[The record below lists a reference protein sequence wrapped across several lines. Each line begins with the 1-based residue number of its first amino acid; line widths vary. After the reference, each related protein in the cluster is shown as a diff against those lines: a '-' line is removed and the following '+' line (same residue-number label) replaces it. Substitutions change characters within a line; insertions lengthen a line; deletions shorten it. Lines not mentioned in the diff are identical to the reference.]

1 MADDAPA
8 TPSPDDAFSAL
19 GNETR
24 LAILRALGDADEP
37 LPFSALYDRVDVSD
51 SGQFNYH
58 LDKLAGHFVRQSET
72 GYELARPGS
81 RVVEAVLSGA
91 MTDTPVLEPTEVD
104 HPCPFCGAPVE
115 VTFRDERVELYCT
128 ECAGNYG
135 DGATAIPGDD
145 TPETGESA
153 ESGETGE
160 SAESGDIPDAAG
172 TRDATAPADSGD
184 GYLGYHPLPPAG
196 VQGRDAGA
204 VLSAA
209 MTWGHLELMAAAGGV
224 CPRCSAPLDRELR
237 ACDDH
242 DASDGLCPTC
252 GNRHAVVVDLTCTNC
267 IYDES
272 GSAIIGLTGVTPLLA
287 FLTARGYD
295 PIAPDPGTHAAVS
308 RALNDYEETVLST
321 DPLRV
326 RFTVTVD
333 GDELA
338 LTVDADLG
346 VVDAV
351 ERTDTAGD

>member
-8 TPSPDDAFSAL
+8 TPSPDEAFAAL

-24 LAILRALGDADEP
+24 LAILRALGGADGP
-37 LPFSALYDRVDVSD
+37 LPFSDLYDRVDVSD

-58 LDKLAGHFVRQSET
+58 LDKLTDHFVRHSAG

-91 MTDTPVLEPTEVD
+91 VTDTPVLEPTEID

-115 VTFRDERVELYCT
+115 VRFRDERVELRCT

-135 DGATAIPGDD
+135 SSLD
-145 TPETGESA
+145 GESDDA
-153 ESGETGE
+153 
-160 SAESGDIPDAAG
+160 GDE
-172 TRDATAPADSGD
+172 RDAVPDDAPDDGRY

-196 VQGRDAGA
+196 VDGRDATD

-209 MTWGHLELMAAAGGV
+209 MTWGHLELMAAASGV
-224 CPRCSAPLDRELR
+224 CPRCSAALDRTLR
-237 ACDDH
+237 ACEDH
-242 DASDGLCPTC
+242 DATDGLCANC
-252 GNRHAVVVDLTCTNC
+252 GNRHAVAVDLTCTNC

-272 GSAIIGLTGVTPLLA
+272 GSAIIGLTGTTPVLA

-295 PIAPDPGTHAAVS
+295 PIAPDPGTHATVS

-321 DPLRV
+321 DPFRV
-326 RFTVTVD
+326 RFTLTVD
-333 GDELA
+333 GDELE
-338 LTVDADLG
+338 LTVDADLA
-346 VVDAV
+346 VVEAV
-351 ERTDTAGD
+351 EHSAAGD

>member
-1 MADDAPA
+1 MTDDAS
-8 TPSPDDAFSAL
+8 TPSPDDAFAAL

-58 LDKLAGHFVRQSET
+58 LDKLAGHFVRQSDA

-91 MTDTPVLEPTEVD
+91 VTDTPVLEATEVD

-135 DGATAIPGDD
+135 EGATAVPGED
-145 TPETGESA
+145 TPET
-153 ESGETGE
+153 
-160 SAESGDIPDAAG
+160 
-172 TRDATAPADSGD
+172 ADSGY

-196 VQGRDAGA
+196 VQGRDAEA
-204 VLSAA
+204 VLGAA
-209 MTWGHLELMAAAGGV
+209 MTWGHLELMSAAGGV

-242 DASDGLCPTC
+242 DASDGLCPAC

-295 PIAPDPGTHAAVS
+295 PITPDPGTHATVS

-326 RFTVTVD
+326 RFVVTVD

-338 LTVDADLG
+338 LTVDADLD
-346 VVDAV
+346 VVEAV
-351 ERTDTAGD
+351 ERTGTASD